1 MIRPYGTFSA
11 RCTIKATNVDVTGD
25 TDGANGTDKE
35 YLALNAALAK
45 NVLNVLK
52 VVIIGQRGLA
62 GPLGRG
68 GAGRAL
74 GRDALALGGQEI
86 RPRRL
91 SAGLGDR
98 GRGGRAVGL
107 GLAVGAGGPAGLA

>member
-25 TDGANGTDKE
+25 TDDANGTDKE
-35 YLALNAALAK
+35 GLALNAALAK

-74 GRDALALGGQEI
+74 GRDGLALGGQEI
-86 RPRRL
+86 RPRL
-91 SAGLGDR
+91 GAGLGDR

-107 GLAVGAGGPAGLA
+107 GLAVGAGGPA